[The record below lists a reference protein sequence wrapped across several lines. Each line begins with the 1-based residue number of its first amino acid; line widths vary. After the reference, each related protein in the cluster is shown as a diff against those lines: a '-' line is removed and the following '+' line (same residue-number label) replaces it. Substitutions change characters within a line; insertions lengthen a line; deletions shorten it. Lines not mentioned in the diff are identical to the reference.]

1 MPEGGQDSPQVL
13 TPPKTRLFQAW
24 QHAWQ
29 QYRGDGPRKLIRVQT
44 LTVPAIRQLAYR
56 HRVRR

>member
-13 TPPKTRLFQAW
+13 TAPRTRMLQAW
-24 QHAWQ
+24 QRAWQ

-44 LTVPAIRQLAYR
+44 RTIPAIRRLGYQ